1 MAVFCVK
8 LSIIIIFIGTQSME
22 KQALLSLIKHTKQFK
37 LLLVEDD
44 TLMRETTMEFL
55 SSFFDDITVATDGDD
70 AWSKFQKSEFD
81 LIITDINLPN
91 MDGLKLIS
99 KMREYN
105 EDLPIV
111 ILSAHTESN
120 YFIDSIRYSVDGYL
134 LKPFDMEHFLYVLSK
149 IVKRTEN
156 ARQLQEYQNHLKEM
170 VAQKTHELEHR
181 CMHEYY
187 TDLPNSIMLN
197 EDLRTQEYAYML
209 LLDISNFSAI
219 NKEYGKDFANRV
231 IQESARALRKNV
243 HKHAKL
249 YKTESDR
256 FVILL
261 EESDLKGLYTFC
273 EQLVAFFDGHT
284 LEIDE
289 CEIKISFNIGADKVR
304 KEASQTLINCEY
316 ALERSKVLGSRHFE
330 VYHESTEHFK
340 EEREA
345 LRWLKITRDLI
356 INEEIVPFFQ
366 PIVNVATGK
375 IEHYEVLA
383 RGIYEGRVV
392 SPEWFMSASEKL
404 GLSTVVTRIMLN
416 KSFEIFASREETF
429 SINLSTRDI
438 LEDYLESF
446 LEQKIKK
453 YKIDPSRV
461 TFEILES
468 ITIENNSTKITK
480 KINRL
485 KAAGYKIAVDDFG
498 VQNSNFSRLL
508 EMEFDMIK
516 IDGVFIKDIL
526 TSKKKLDITKAIV
539 NLAKT
544 LKIKT
549 VAEYVE
555 NEAVYEMVKECG
567 IDYAQGYYIGKAKA
581 ELL

>member
-1 MAVFCVK
+1 
-8 LSIIIIFIGTQSME
+8 ME
-22 KQALLSLIKHTKQFK
+22 KERLLSLIQTTKQFT

-44 TLMRETTMEFL
+44 INMREITKDFL
-55 SSFFDDITVATDGDD
+55 SSFFDHIIVATDGVEG
-70 AWSKFQKSEFD
+70 WEKFEKYDVDF
-81 LIITDINLPN
+81 LVTDINMPN
-91 MDGLKLIS
+91 MNGLDLIS
-99 KMREYN
+99 RVREVK
-105 EDLPIV
+105 EDLPIL
-111 ILSAHTESN
+111 ILSAHTDSK
-120 YFIDSIRYSVDGYL
+120 YFIESIRYSVDGYL
-134 LKPFDMEHFLYVLSK
+134 LKPFDVEHFLHVLSK
-149 IVKRTEN
+149 IVKRIEN
-156 ARQLQEYQNHLKEM
+156 AKKVVEFQSHLKEL
-170 VAQKTHELEHR
+170 VSLKTRELEYR
-181 CMHEYY
+181 CMHEYL
-187 TDLPNSIMLN
+187 TNLPNAIMLN
-197 EDLRTQEYAYML
+197 EDLHTQEYDYML
-209 LLDISNFSAI
+209 LLDISNFSII
-219 NKEYGKDFANRV
+219 NKEYGKEFANRV
-231 IQESARALRKNV
+231 IQESARALRKNL
-243 HKHAKL
+243 HKNTKL

-261 EESDLKGLYTFC
+261 AKSTLKNLYDYC
-273 EQLVAFFDGHT
+273 KQLVSFFDEHILDVDGY
-284 LEIDE
+284 
-289 CEIKISFNIGADKVR
+289 EIKISFNIGADKVR
-304 KEASQTLINCEY
+304 VKVARTLINCEY

-330 VYHESTEHFK
+330 VYHSDETHF
-340 EEREA
+340 EEEQEA
-345 LRWLKITRDLI
+345 LHWLKITRDLI
-356 INEEIVPFFQ
+356 VNEEIVPYFQ
-366 PIVNVATGK
+366 PIVDIKSGK
-375 IEHYEVLA
+375 ISHYEVLA
-383 RGIYEGRVV
+383 RGIYEGKIV

-416 KSFEIFASREETF
+416 KSFEIFAQREETF

-453 YKIDPSRV
+453 YKIDPSRI

-555 NEAVYEMVKECG
+555 NEAVYDMVKECG

>member
-1 MAVFCVK
+1 
-8 LSIIIIFIGTQSME
+8 ME
-22 KQALLSLIKHTKQFK
+22 KQALLLLIKHTKQFK
-37 LLLVEDD
+37 LLLVENNN
-44 TLMRETTMEFL
+44 LMRETTLDFL
-55 SSFFDDITVATDGDD
+55 RSFFDDIIVAVDGDD
-70 AWSKFQKSEFD
+70 AWSKFQKSDFD
-81 LIITDINLPN
+81 FVITDINLPN

-99 KMREYN
+99 KMREVN

-120 YFIDSIRYSVDGYL
+120 YFIESIHYSVDGYL
-134 LKPFDMEHFLYVLSK
+134 LKPFNMDHFLYILSK

-156 ARQLQEYQNHLKEM
+156 ARQVQEYQKYLKEM
-170 VAQKTHELEHR
+170 VAQKTRELEHR

-187 TDLPNSIMLN
+187 TDLPNAIMLN
-197 EDLRTQEYAYML
+197 EDLRTHEYDYMF
-209 LLDISNFSAI
+209 LLDISNFAAI
-219 NKEYGKDFANRV
+219 NKEYGKEFANSV
-231 IQESARALRKNV
+231 IQESSHSLRKNLR
-243 HKHAKL
+243 KNAKL

-261 EESDLKGLYTFC
+261 ADSEIEEVYSFC
-273 EQLVAFFDGHT
+273 EQLVAFFDGYS

-289 CEIKISFNIGADKVR
+289 CEIKISFNIGVDKVR
-304 KEASQTLINCEY
+304 KDSSKTLINCEY

-356 INEEIVPFFQ
+356 LNEEIVPFFQ
-366 PIVNVATGK
+366 PIANVANGK
-375 IEHYEVLA
+375 VEHYEVLA
-383 RGIYEGRVV
+383 RGVYEDKVV

-416 KSFEIFASREETF
+416 KTFEIFSKRDETF
-429 SINLSTRDI
+429 SINLNTRDI
-438 LEDYLESF
+438 LEDYLEPF

-453 YKIDPSRV
+453 YKIDPARI

-468 ITIENNSTKITK
+468 ITIENNSSKITK

-508 EMEFDMIK
+508 DMEFDVIK
-516 IDGVFIKDIL
+516 IDGIFIKDIVK
-526 TSKKKLDITKAIV
+526 SKKKHDITKAIV

>member
-1 MAVFCVK
+1 
-8 LSIIIIFIGTQSME
+8 ME

-44 TLMRETTMEFL
+44 DLMRETTLDFL
-55 SSFFDDITVATDGDD
+55 RSFFDDIIVAVDGDD
-70 AWSKFQKSEFD
+70 AWDKFQKSDFD
-81 LIITDINLPN
+81 FIITDINLPN

-99 KMREYN
+99 KMREVN

-111 ILSAHTESN
+111 ILSAHTESK
-120 YFIDSIRYSVDGYL
+120 YFIESIRYSVDGYL
-134 LKPFDMEHFLYVLSK
+134 LKPFDIEHFLYVLSK

-156 ARQLQEYQNHLKEM
+156 ARQVQEYQNHLKEM
-170 VAQKTHELEHR
+170 VAQKTRELEHR

-187 TDLPNSIMLN
+187 TDLPNAIMLN

-209 LLDISNFSAI
+209 LLDISNFTAI
-219 NKEYGKDFANRV
+219 NKEYGKDFASSV
-231 IQESARALRKNV
+231 IQESSRALRKNL
-243 HKHAKL
+243 HQNAKL

-261 EESDLKGLYTFC
+261 ADAELKDVYSFC
-273 EQLVAFFDGHT
+273 EQLVAFFDGHS

-289 CEIKISFNIGADKVR
+289 CEIKISFNIGVDKVR
-304 KEASQTLINCEY
+304 KDFSQTLINCEY

-345 LRWLKITRDLI
+345 LRWLKITRELI
-356 INEEIVPFFQ
+356 LNEEIVPFFQ
-366 PIVNVATGK
+366 PIANVANGK
-375 IEHYEVLA
+375 VEHYEVLA
-383 RGIYEGRVV
+383 RGVYEDKVV

-416 KSFEIFASREETF
+416 KAFEIFSKRDETF

-438 LEDYLESF
+438 LEDYLEPF
-446 LEQKIKK
+446 LEQKIQK
-453 YKIDPSRV
+453 YKIDPSRI

-468 ITIENNSTKITK
+468 ITIENNSSKITK

-516 IDGVFIKDIL
+516 IDGVFIKDIVK
-526 TSKKKLDITKAIV
+526 SKKKHDITKAIV

-544 LKIKT
+544 LHIKT

-555 NEAVYEMVKECG
+555 NEAIYNMIKECG

>member
-1 MAVFCVK
+1 
-8 LSIIIIFIGTQSME
+8 ME
-22 KQALLSLIKHTKQFK
+22 KQALLSLIQHTNKLK

-44 TLMRETTMEFL
+44 AVMRETTLEFL
-55 SSFFDDITVATDGDD
+55 SSFFSDITVAVDGEE
-70 AWSKFQKSEFD
+70 AWEIFQNQKIDF
-81 LIITDINLPN
+81 LITDINMPN

-99 KMREYN
+99 KVREVN
-105 EDLPIV
+105 EDLPV
-111 ILSAHTESN
+111 MILSAHTESK
-120 YFIDSIRYSVDGYL
+120 YFIESIRYSVDGYL
-134 LKPFDMEHFLYVLSK
+134 LKPFDIVHFLSVLSK
-149 IVKRTEN
+149 IVKRIDN
-156 ARQLQEYQNHLKEM
+156 ARKVKEYQKYLQDM
-170 VAQKTHELEHR
+170 VAQKTRELEHR

-197 EDLRTQEYAYML
+197 EDLREGNYDYMM

-231 IQESARALRKNV
+231 IQESARALRANLHKNS
-243 HKHAKL
+243 KL

-261 EESDLKGLYTFC
+261 AKNDLKEVNSFC
-273 EQLVAFFDGHT
+273 DQIVAFFDGHT
-284 LEIDE
+284 LDIDE
-289 CEIKISFNIGADKVR
+289 CEIKVSFNIGADKVR
-304 KEASQTLINCEY
+304 EDYSQTLINCEY
-316 ALERSKVLGSRHFE
+316 ALERSKVLGSRNFEIYQEDSQHFE
-330 VYHESTEHFK
+330 

-345 LRWLKITRDLI
+345 LQWLKITRDLI
-356 INEEIVPFFQ
+356 INEEIVPYFQ
-366 PIVNVATGK
+366 PIINVRTDK

-383 RGIYEGRVV
+383 RGVYKGKVV
-392 SPEWFMSASEKL
+392 SPEWFMNASEKL

-416 KSFEIFASREETF
+416 KSFEIFAQREESF

-438 LEDYLESF
+438 LEDYLPTF
-446 LEQKIKK
+446 LQQKIQK
-453 YKIDPSRV
+453 YNIDPSRI

-480 KINRL
+480 KINEL
-485 KAAGYKIAVDDFG
+485 KAQGYKIAVDDFG

-508 EMEFDMIK
+508 DMEFDALK
-516 IDGVFIKDIL
+516 IDGIFIKDIVK
-526 TSKKKLDITKAIV
+526 SKKKLDITKAIV

-544 LKIKT
+544 LGIVT

-555 NEAVYEMVKECG
+555 NEAIYKMVKECG
-567 IDYAQGYYIGKAKA
+567 IDYAQGYYIGKAQA

>member
-1 MAVFCVK
+1 
-8 LSIIIIFIGTQSME
+8 ME
-22 KQALLSLIKHTKQFK
+22 KKALLSLIKHTKQFK

-55 SSFFDDITVATDGDD
+55 SSFFDDIIVATDGDD
-70 AWSKFQKSEFD
+70 AWSKFQKSDFD

-105 EDLPIV
+105 EDLPII

-120 YFIDSIRYSVDGYL
+120 YFIESIRYSVDGYL
-134 LKPFDMEHFLYVLSK
+134 LKPFDIEHFLYVLSK

-170 VAQKTHELEHR
+170 VAQKTRELEHR

-187 TDLPNSIMLN
+187 TDLPNAIMLN
-197 EDLRTQEYAYML
+197 EDLRSLEYDYML

-219 NKEYGKDFANRV
+219 NKEYGKEFANRV
-231 IQESARALRKNV
+231 IQESARALRKNL
-243 HKHAKL
+243 HKNAKL

-256 FVILL
+256 FVMLL
-261 EESDLKGLYTFC
+261 AQSDLKGLYTFC

-304 KEASQTLINCEY
+304 EEASQTLINCEY

-330 VYHESTEHFK
+330 VYHENTEHFK

-366 PIVNVATGK
+366 PIINVKTGK
-375 IEHYEVLA
+375 VEHYEVLA
-383 RGIYEGRVV
+383 RGFYEGNIV

-416 KSFEIFASREETF
+416 KSFEIFAQREETF

-453 YKIDPSRV
+453 HKIDPSRV

-485 KAAGYKIAVDDFG
+485 KAAGYKIAIDDFG

-516 IDGVFIKDIL
+516 IDGVFIKDIVK
-526 TSKKKLDITKAIV
+526 SKKKLDITKAIV